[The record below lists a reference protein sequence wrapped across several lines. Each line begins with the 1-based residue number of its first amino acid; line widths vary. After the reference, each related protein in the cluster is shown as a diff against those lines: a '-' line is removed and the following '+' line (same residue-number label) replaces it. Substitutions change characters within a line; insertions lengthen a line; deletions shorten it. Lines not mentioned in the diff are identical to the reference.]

1 MEEQLMPTRENTRD
15 TPSSAVS
22 SGMTPG
28 AHLADPA
35 PLGLAAFA
43 LTTFFLSFVNAGLV
57 PETVE
62 PVVFGLALA
71 YGGGAQLLAGMWE
84 FAKGNTFGAT
94 AFSSY
99 GAFWL
104 SFWWLTA
111 HLADYKIPASDVGK
125 GVGLY
130 LIAWG
135 IFTAYMSVAAT
146 RVSGAVLAVF
156 VLLTLTFLVL
166 GIGDLT
172 TTDGITKLGGWI
184 GILTALAAWYASFA
198 GVTAFTFKRPLV
210 PTAPR

>member
-1 MEEQLMPTRENTRD
+1 MATTEHT
-15 TPSSAVS
+15 
-22 SGMTPG
+22 SGPLPAQTARG
-28 AHLADPA
+28 AHIADPA

-43 LTTFFLSFVNAGLV
+43 LTTFFLSFVNAGWV
-57 PETVE
+57 PASVE

-71 YGGGAQLLAGMWE
+71 YGGAAQFAAGMWE
-84 FAKGNTFGAT
+84 FTKGNTFGAT
-94 AFSSY
+94 AFTSY

-156 VLLTLTFLVL
+156 VLLTITFVVL

-172 TTDGITKLGGWI
+172 TTDGITKLGGYV

-198 GVTAFTFKRPLV
+198 GVTAFTFRRQVLPV
-210 PTAPR
+210 GPRE